1 MTQVPQQNPYTAP
14 PTLPGSSYLYDG
26 PTGSFPL
33 ASRADRFVG
42 AFIDGVIVGIPT
54 LIVGVALGIGLVL
67 FVDPDS
73 VMFQV
78 AASVLGLVLGMGVFV
93 AIQGY
98 LLAHYGQTIGKR
110 IVKTQIL
117 TDDDKLLP
125 LGRMLLLRY
134 LPLWL
139 LSSIPYNIGFVF
151 PIINALAIFR
161 SSRKCIHDDI
171 AGTKVV
177 KIV

>member
-14 PTLPGSSYLYDG
+14 PTLPGSAYLYHGTTG
-26 PTGSFPL
+26 PFPL
-33 ASRADRFVG
+33 ASRTDRFVG
-42 AFIDGVIVGIPT
+42 ALIDSVIVGIPT
-54 LIVGVALGIGLVL
+54 LVVGVALGFGLVL
-67 FVDPDS
+67 FLDPSS
-73 VMFQV
+73 VIFQI
-78 AASVLGLVLGMGVFV
+78 AASVLGFLLGMAVFV

-117 TDDDKLLP
+117 TEDDKLLP
-125 LGRMLLLRY
+125 LGPMLLKRY
-134 LPLWL
+134 VPLWL
-139 LSSIPYNIGFVF
+139 LSSIPYNIGPVF

-161 SSRKCIHDDI
+161 SSRKCFHDDI